1 MISVQPINYVQ
12 PRAYVM
18 QPAKQVPVVP
28 IAQPYYVQ
36 QTYLMPTVSAY
47 TIPSAAPVVQN
58 NNKTTNPVNNQQIV
72 TVSPLLLKTLANK
85 KKLTPNIVSVS
96 EIAPTEASR
105 RVPGY
110 KNDLRNMLT
119 HNRANILAVIPRI
132 MNAQD
137 KDGNELIQGDEQAGN
152 LVNAVERLDEIKDL
166 GFNTLH
172 VLPIHPPGKTHAMGT
187 AGSLYAPADFLLVDP
202 ELVDENPSSEAY
214 KRIAEIYE
222 QKTGKK
228 LEKMDKNDPEVAFA
242 QCKYFVDECHKRGI
256 RVMLD
261 LPSCASVDYA
271 KKHPEMMAIGADG
284 KEKVPQGWQDI
295 RMLKPFENEQTRE
308 LNKDVLDLHKKYV
321 DMCVDLGMDGIRA
334 DVGRAK
340 PVEFW
345 NVIINYSRVKDPQ
358 FAWLAE
364 TYTHEDA
371 SPQLNM
377 PYDRPQE
384 LLEVG
389 FDSYYGQYH
398 IYSDWL
404 EANDLYSYVKEN
416 IDMNNKIGKPKSL
429 IGSFATHDDR
439 SPMLY
444 GGAPWV
450 MFTTILQSMLPQ
462 VNPYMTDGVQTGD
475 YYIFPYDHALVKET
489 QTDNHECVVHTGRM
503 DIFNKSRKP
512 GGKFPEIS
520 NVVKAAFALRD
531 NEYNKVMNTN
541 TLQMNNAQDVITKGS
556 FIILPT
562 NNSQIIAFARHKDG
576 KTLLFI
582 GNRNV
587 NFKVGGK
594 VTIPGLKPQQK
605 FTNLMPA
612 YGEECKFQNNQDGTL
627 TVELGASRA
636 CVFEIDA
643 PDIEK
648 LSNQQNVLQQKYV

>member
-1 MISVQPINYVQ
+1 MISVQPVNYIQ
-12 PRAYVM
+12 PRIYGM
-18 QPAKQVPVVP
+18 QPVVKNP
-28 IAQPYYVQ
+28 I
-36 QTYLMPTVSAY
+36 PTP
-47 TIPSAAPVVQN
+47 IQN
-58 NNKTTNPVNNQQIV
+58 NASVVNTQTSV
-72 TVSPLLLKTLANK
+72 AVSPMLLKALMANK
-85 KKLTPNIVSVS
+85 QPIPTAKSVS
-96 EIAPTEASR
+96 QVGLTEASK
-105 RVPGY
+105 RVYGY
-110 KNDLRNMLT
+110 KNDLRDMLT

-152 LVNAVERLDEIKDL
+152 FVNAIERLNEIKDL

-172 VLPIHPPGKTHAMGT
+172 VLPIHPTGKTHAMGT

-202 ELVDENPSSEAY
+202 ELVDENPPQEARE
-214 KRIAEIYE
+214 KIAQLYE

-228 LEKMDKNDPEVAFA
+228 LVKMDKNDPEVAFA
-242 QCKYFVDECHKRGI
+242 QCKYFIDECHKRGI

-416 IDMNNKIGKPKSL
+416 IDMNNKIGEPKSL

-450 MFTTILQSMLPQ
+450 MFTTTLQSMLPQ

-489 QTDNHECVVHTGRM
+489 QTDNHECTVHTGRM

-512 GGKFPEIS
+512 GGQSPEIS
-520 NVVKAAFALRD
+520 NVVRAAFALRN
-531 NEYNKVMNTN
+531 NEYNKVMGNN
-541 TLQMNNAQDVITKGS
+541 LLQMKDAQDVITKGS

-562 NNSQIIAFARHKDG
+562 NNPQIIAFARHKDG
-576 KTLLFI
+576 KTLLFV

-587 NFKVGGK
+587 NFKVGG
-594 VTIPGLKPQQK
+594 TIQIPGLKPDQTFK
-605 FTNLMPA
+605 NLMPA
-612 YGEECKFQNNQDGTL
+612 YGEECKFQNNKDGSI
-627 TVELGASRA
+627 TVELGTSRA
-636 CVFEIDA
+636 CVFEIDT
-643 PDIEK
+643 PNIQE
-648 LSNQQNVLQQKYV
+648 LSDSKNVLQQQYL